1 MNQPLRRLRT
11 GLAAC
16 ALLLAAAGTAQ
27 AQYAFDDAIMP
38 PRAVAWRLAERGFTG
53 IGRPR
58 FDGRAYVVE
67 AFNPNGAR
75 VRLFVDAQDG
85 AILGRQ
91 RLDEGPVAIARPAP
105 GYGWTEDDALPRR
118 PMRQAERLL
127 PPADIPMPESRGMP
141 LRRPPPDVEFARP
154 DGSIGAPGRSLADPN
169 PQGVNPDRR
178 SRAEQPRKLARV
190 GSPAKA
196 PESKVLDGKALDGK
210 AQTRTV
216 PEAPRLRPVE
226 ASKPDAKPENPV
238 ATVDQPKAAPP
249 PGVTPTPAA
258 IQPPAEGTEAKAP
271 AVKSQASPASE
282 SKPADAKTADAKT
295 ADAKTADAKTPDA
308 KPADQSWK
316 NPPETRRNVRV
327 IGGATLVPGT
337 PDKDAPIP

>member
-1 MNQPLRRLRT
+1 MHQPLRRLRT

-16 ALLLAAAGTAQ
+16 ALVLAAAGTAQ

-38 PRAVAWRLAERGFTG
+38 PRAVAWRLAERGFTE

-105 GYGWTEDDALPRR
+105 GYGWTEDDEGPRR

-141 LRRPPPDVEFARP
+141 LRRPPMDVEPTRP
-154 DGSIGAPGRSLADPN
+154 DGSMGGQSRSLADPN

-178 SRAEQPRKLARV
+178 SRGEQPRKLARV

-196 PESKVLDGKALDGK
+196 PEGKALDGK
-210 AQTRTV
+210 ALTRTV

-226 ASKPDAKPENPV
+226 AAKPDTNNPDTKPEAPV
-238 ATVDQPKAAPP
+238 ATADQPKAAPV

-258 IQPPAEGTEAKAP
+258 IQPPADGTEAKSP
-271 AVKSQASPASE
+271 ETKSSASPAAA
-282 SKPADAKTADAKT
+282 SKAADAKTADV
-295 ADAKTADAKTPDA
+295 KTPDA
-308 KPADQSWK
+308 KPADQAWK
-316 NPPETRRNVRV
+316 NPQETKRNVRV

-337 PDKDAPIP
+337 PDKEAPTP